1 MATAGTRDGAGT
13 RDSGRG
19 TRNSEVPGPD
29 GSSARPVAVVSPGR
43 AAAPSS
49 PESRVPSPAK
59 VRILGIDPGSQR
71 TGVGIIDVDGSGRTI
86 HVHHAPLLLLGEGDF
101 SQRLKRLLHG
111 LGALIEEYQP
121 QEVAIERV
129 FMGKSADAALKL
141 GHARGAAICAV
152 VLRDLPVHEYAAKE
166 IKLAIVG
173 KGAAEKQQVQHM
185 VGLMLNLTGK
195 LQADAADALAVAIT
209 HAHVR
214 ATAQRLGVS
223 TQQAWSRK

>member
-1 MATAGTRDGAGT
+1 MP
-13 RDSGRG
+13 
-19 TRNSEVPGPD
+19 VPEALPT
-29 GSSARPVAVVSPGR
+29 SM
-43 AAAPSS
+43 AAASS
-49 PESRVPSPAK
+49 DARMTGVFPIPDSRIPNPGSTTT
-59 VRILGIDPGSQR
+59 RILGIDPGSQR
-71 TGVGIIDVDGSGRTI
+71 TGVGIIDVDAAGRTR
-86 HVHHAPLLLLGEGDF
+86 HVHHTPLLLLGEGDF
-101 SQRLKRLLHG
+101 ALRLKRLLHG
-111 LGALIEEYQP
+111 LDALIEEYRP

-141 GHARGAAICAV
+141 GHARGAAICAA

-185 VGLMLNLTGK
+185 VGLMLSLTGK